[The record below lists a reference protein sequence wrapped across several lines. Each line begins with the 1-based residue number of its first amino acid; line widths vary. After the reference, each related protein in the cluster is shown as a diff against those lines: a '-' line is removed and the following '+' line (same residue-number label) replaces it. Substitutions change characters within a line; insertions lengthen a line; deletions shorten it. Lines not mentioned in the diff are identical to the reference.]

1 MVSTFA
7 VISQRCLGFTEGAS
21 RRPRDDCQK
30 SYLDFPRRTWLS
42 LRVLPQP
49 TQRANG
55 PRRINFGLLISPEIG
70 VKDLRPGS
78 GFRIGKRHLH
88 VKKAWQAHQKM
99 VLACTKKFDIGPT
112 WIPAPEFREQLD
124 PGIKGLEPID
134 VLVCSK
140 GYDEDSIIPWT
151 VQVE

>member
-1 MVSTFA
+1 
-7 VISQRCLGFTEGAS
+7 
-21 RRPRDDCQK
+21 
-30 SYLDFPRRTWLS
+30 TWLS